1 VGKSGIGV
9 MEIRAMTPSDVPAVS
24 ELEQLVYPEPWS
36 EKVFNDELA
45 QPSRVYLLALDD
57 GEVIGYAG
65 LMVVFEDAHITTM
78 SVAPAARGSGVGQ
91 RMMMK
96 LVDAAIAA
104 EAEHLTLEVR
114 MSNDPAQALYRKFGF
129 APVGVRK
136 DYYLNED
143 ALIMWASGINEDD
156 YQQRL
161 ARIREEL

>member
-1 VGKSGIGV
+1 
-9 MEIRAMTPSDVPAVS
+9 MEIRAMTPSDVPAVL
-24 ELEQLVYPEPWS
+24 ELEQLIYPEPWS
-36 EKVFNDELA
+36 EKVFDDELA

-57 GEVIGYAG
+57 GEVIGYSG

-96 LVDAAIAA
+96 LVDAAIGAG
-104 EAEHLTLEVR
+104 AEHLTLEVR

-161 ARIREEL
+161 ARIREEM

>member
-1 VGKSGIGV
+1 MGQPGVGV

-129 APVGVRK
+129 SPVGVRK

>member
-1 VGKSGIGV
+1 VGELGIGM
-9 MEIRAMTPSDVPAVS
+9 MEIRAMTPSDVPAVC

-57 GEVIGYAG
+57 GEVVGYAG

-78 SVAPAARGSGVGQ
+78 SVAPAARGTGVGQ
-91 RMMMK
+91 RMMME
-96 LVDAAIAA
+96 LVDAALAA

-136 DYYLNED
+136 DYYLKED

-161 ARIREEL
+161 ARIREGM

>member
-1 VGKSGIGV
+1 MGELGIGM
-9 MEIRAMTPSDVPAVS
+9 MEIRAMTPDDVPAVS

-78 SVAPAARGSGVGQ
+78 SVAPAARGTGVGQ
-91 RMMMK
+91 RMMIE

-104 EAEHLTLEVR
+104 NPDFQTTENRQVPGIDQGPHRGE
-114 MSNDPAQALYRKFGF
+114 
-129 APVGVRK
+129 APVVFEGEFPEKEAGPVV
-136 DYYLNED
+136 
-143 ALIMWASGINEDD
+143 G
-156 YQQRL
+156 RL
-161 ARIREEL
+161 DGAPGHTTHHAVIDR

>member
-1 VGKSGIGV
+1 
-9 MEIRAMTPSDVPAVS
+9 MEIRAMTPSDVPAVL
-24 ELEQLVYPEPWS
+24 ELEQLIYPEPWS

-57 GEVIGYAG
+57 GEVVGYSG

-96 LVDAAIAA
+96 LVDAALAA

-161 ARIREEL
+161 ARIREEM

>member
-1 VGKSGIGV
+1 

-36 EKVFNDELA
+36 EKVFNDELE
-45 QPSRVYLLALDD
+45 QPNRVYLLALED

>member
-1 VGKSGIGV
+1 
-9 MEIRAMTPSDVPAVS
+9 MEIRAMTPSDVPAVL
-24 ELEQLVYPEPWS
+24 ELEQLIYPEPWS

-57 GEVIGYAG
+57 GEVIGYSG

-104 EAEHLTLEVR
+104 GAEHLTLEVR

-161 ARIREEL
+161 ARIREEM

>member
-1 VGKSGIGV
+1 MGKPGIGV
-9 MEIRAMTPSDVPAVS
+9 MEIRAMAPSDVPAVS
-24 ELEQLVYPEPWS
+24 ELEQLIYPEPWS

-57 GEVIGYAG
+57 EEVIGYAG

-78 SVAPAARGSGVGQ
+78 SVAPAARGSGVGL

-114 MSNDPAQALYRKFGF
+114 ISNDPAQALYRKFGF

-161 ARIREEL
+161 ARIREEM

>member
-1 VGKSGIGV
+1 
-9 MEIRAMTPSDVPAVS
+9 MTPSDVPAVS

>member
-1 VGKSGIGV
+1 MGKSGIGV

-45 QPSRVYLLALDD
+45 QPSRVYLLALED

>member
-1 VGKSGIGV
+1 MGKSGIGV